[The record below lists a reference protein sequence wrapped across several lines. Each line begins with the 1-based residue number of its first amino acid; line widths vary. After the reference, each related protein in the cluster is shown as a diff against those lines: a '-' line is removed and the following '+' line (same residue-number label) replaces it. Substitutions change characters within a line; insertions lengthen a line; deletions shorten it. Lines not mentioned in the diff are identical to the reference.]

1 MCNGKLG
8 FQVIFWT
15 RQMFDCVF
23 TYRENTRECSKSREY
38 LVHFEP
44 GFMFTSSTL
53 QRNEKLKKNMY
64 VKKERKILL
73 MWRAKFSLFD
83 LWTDMSVC
91 SGRKCQLVWLS
102 QRVSGDVGRKWS
114 GHAMGSRR
122 GQQLRIQVRNSSR
135 LLLCWS
141 AILIL
146 LSTVYGETNKQQY
159 HTVCC
164 YEAVGFGVENHS
176 QEVCKDC
183 LIKRKDLNSHNKI
196 SKRKWQYVNLGR
208 VHA

>member
-1 MCNGKLG
+1 
-8 FQVIFWT
+8 
-15 RQMFDCVF
+15 
-23 TYRENTRECSKSREY
+23 
-38 LVHFEP
+38 
-44 GFMFTSSTL
+44 
-53 QRNEKLKKNMY
+53 
-64 VKKERKILL
+64 

-122 GQQLRIQVRNSSR
+122 GQQLRIPVRNSSR

-146 LSTVYGETNKQQY
+146 LTKHRVYGETNNQQY

-164 YEAVGFGVENHS
+164 YEALGFGVENHS
-176 QEVCKDC
+176 QEVCKDG
-183 LIKRKDLNSHNKI
+183 LIKRKCNFHVWRFKFSQQNIKEKMTVCKPGQSSCIGYNVHTSWIKCI
-196 SKRKWQYVNLGR
+196 R
-208 VHA
+208 VIAQ